1 MIGEMLD
8 NERLL
13 NDVGVSP
20 LECGSTSMPQIPKGG
35 LLVRVSVVIKNDNY
49 YQIPKGGLL
58 VRVSVVIKN
67 DNYYQV
73 FDYVSGFNRRYY
85 SHLRS

>member
-1 MIGEMLD
+1 MLD

-49 YQIPKGGLL
+49 H
-58 VRVSVVIKN
+58 
-67 DNYYQV
+67 QV

>member
-1 MIGEMLD
+1 MKKARLDSNVIHFHYREMLD

-49 YQIPKGGLL
+49 YQ
-58 VRVSVVIKN
+58 
-67 DNYYQV
+67 V

-85 SHLRS
+85 SHRPFLT